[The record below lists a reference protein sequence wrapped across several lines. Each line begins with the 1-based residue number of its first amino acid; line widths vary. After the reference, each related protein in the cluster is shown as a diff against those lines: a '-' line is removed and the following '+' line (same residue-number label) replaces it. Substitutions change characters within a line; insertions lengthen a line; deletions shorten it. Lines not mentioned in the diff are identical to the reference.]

1 MPKMKNVLA
10 FLRDP
15 AARLTILSS
24 RGWLNWMGDEAY
36 VKRAY
41 RIRMGKALCLEE
53 PRTFSEKLQWLKLH
67 DRNPLYSR
75 LVDKYEVRQYIAQQL
90 GEDCLIPLVGGPWAS
105 FGEIDFAALPEQF
118 VLKCTHDSGGMVICR
133 DKSRL
138 NMDAARKKID
148 RSMKRN
154 YYRIG
159 REWPYKDVQPRIIAE
174 KYMEDGAA
182 ASGLTDYKFFCFNGE
197 PRMLYISRGLEQHA
211 TAEMAFF
218 DLQGQRLPF
227 RRSDFRLMEDAPKL
241 PENFAEMTD
250 MARSLAGKVGSPFVR
265 IDLYSIRGRSYFSEV
280 TFYPCGGMIPLTP
293 AEWDETLGQWLRLPE
308 KKG

>member
-53 PRTFSEKLQWLKLH
+53 PRAFSEKLQWLKLH

-105 FGEIDFAALPEQF
+105 FDEIDFDALPDQF
-118 VLKCTHDSGGMVICR
+118 VLKCTHDSGGLVICR
-133 DKSRL
+133 DKAKM
-138 NMDAARKKID
+138 NMEAAREKLE
-148 RSMKRN
+148 RCLKRN
-154 YYRIG
+154 YYWSG
-159 REWPYKDVQPRIIAE
+159 REWPYKNVRRRIIAE
-174 KYMEDGAA
+174 RYMEEDG
-182 ASGLTDYKFFCFNGE
+182 SDTLTDYKVFCFGGVPKVILTVVGGHGDESRTLRRMYDTDWNLLPIALHGKPFVDEKQPKPDKLGE
-197 PRMLYISRGLEQHA
+197 ILAL
-211 TAEMAFF
+211 AEKLSA
-218 DLQGQRLPF
+218 GKPHVRT
-227 RRSDFRLMEDAPKL
+227 DFYVIGGRVYFGEITFYHMSG
-241 PENFAEMTD
+241 
-250 MARSLAGKVGSPFVR
+250 MARIEPEEWNLRLGSW
-265 IDLYSIRGRSYFSEV
+265 I
-280 TFYPCGGMIPLTP
+280 
-293 AEWDETLGQWLRLPE
+293 RLPE
-308 KKG
+308 RAE